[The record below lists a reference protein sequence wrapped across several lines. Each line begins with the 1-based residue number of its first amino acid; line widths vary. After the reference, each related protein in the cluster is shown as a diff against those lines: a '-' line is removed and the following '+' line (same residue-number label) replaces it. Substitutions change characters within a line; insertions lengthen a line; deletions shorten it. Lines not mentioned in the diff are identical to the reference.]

1 MQDAHA
7 QSARR
12 SLMEEIEHTLTTG
25 SREQRADTL
34 RRITDLFI
42 VSASDL
48 NEQVTQIFDD
58 VMGMLVEAIETKVRA
73 ELSKQLAPIANAP
86 INVIQRLAP
95 AKRCLDED
103 AEIVRR
109 TALAYVFGQTSRAQ
123 RLFKFSLVFYHT
135 RLARI
140 RWLKFFHKAVFSFQF
155 LVFRKKSE
163 KLLLK
168 TEN

>member
-1 MQDAHA
+1 MNLVNEEHVTFLKIRENGREVAALLNYRPCGRTKLRAHLVRNDVR
-7 QSARR
+7 QSGLSQPRR
-12 SLMEEIEHTLTTG
+12 P
-25 SREQRADTL
+25 RQ
-34 RRITDLFI
+34 
-42 VSASDL
+42 
-48 NEQVTQIFDD
+48 Q
-58 VMGMLVEAIETKVRA
+58 
-73 ELSKQLAPIANAP
+73 
-86 INVIQRLAP
+86 NVIQRLAP

-103 AEIVRR
+103 AKIVRR